1 MSCGDKRT
9 HKVYYSFART
19 FRSRVAR
26 VSGVP
31 GGGGGGGGRGR
42 GKEDRVA
49 KRGDRLPLSVSL
61 LIFSILMTFMFV

>member
-9 HKVYYSFART
+9 HKVYYSFARS

-31 GGGGGGGGRGR
+31 DGGEEGR
-42 GKEDRVA
+42 GKEERVA
-49 KRGDRLPLSVSL
+49 RRRDRLPLSVSL
-61 LIFSILMTFMFV
+61 LIFYILMTFMFV